1 MFTEEG
7 VEEESHDS
15 RCTAGS
21 VEERDTVG
29 SATMGGGE
37 GIIKFFKKII
47 GNDLM

>member
-1 MFTEEG
+1 MFTVEG

-29 SATMGGGE
+29 STTRGGGGGE
-37 GIIKFFKKII
+37 GIIKFFKK
-47 GNDLM
+47 NNRE